1 MNFGNL
7 FSMDNPVW
15 KYLGRIWDAVWLTIL
30 WAVFS
35 LPVITIGAST
45 TALMYVAIKIMKD
58 EEGNVTRQFAH
69 AFKSNFR
76 QATIIWLIVALTGVV
91 LGVNLWFY
99 HQVDNSFGNTFFI
112 VLLVFTYVYLM
123 VLHYIFAV
131 LARFDNSIRNLFALS
146 FVMAGKN
153 FGWTLLMI
161 TVTVCILAV
170 GIFVFAPLLM
180 AGAGI
185 IALADAWI
193 LNPVFDA
200 YITEHDI
207 R

>member
-45 TALMYVAIKIMKD
+45 TGLMYVALKIMKD
-58 EEGNVTRQFAH
+58 EEGNVTRQFVDT
-69 AFKSNFR
+69 FKLNFK
-76 QATIIWLIVALTGVV
+76 QATSVWLILALIGVV

-99 HQVDNSFGNTFFI
+99 YQVDNSFGKTFFI
-112 VLLVFTYVYLM
+112 VLLVFTYVFLM

-131 LARFDNSIRNLFALS
+131 LARFDNSVRTLFALS
-146 FVMAGKN
+146 FLMSVKN

-161 TVTVCILAV
+161 TVTVCIFAV
-170 GIFVFAPLLM
+170 GIFAFAPLLA

-193 LNPVFDA
+193 LNHIFDA
-200 YITEHDI
+200 YIAEHDMK
-207 R
+207 

>member
-30 WAVFS
+30 WAVFC

-45 TALMYVAIKIMKD
+45 TALMYVALKIMKD
-58 EEGNVTRQFAH
+58 EEGNVTRQFVDT
-69 AFKSNFR
+69 FKLNFK
-76 QATIIWLIVALTGVV
+76 QATIVWLIVALIGVV

-99 HQVDNSFGNTFFI
+99 YQVDNSFGKIFFI
-112 VLLVFTYVYLM
+112 VLLVFTYVFLM

-131 LARFDNSIRNLFALS
+131 LARFDNTVRNLFALS
-146 FVMAGKN
+146 FLMSVKN

-170 GIFVFAPLLM
+170 GIFAFAPLLA

-193 LNPVFDA
+193 LNHIFDA
-200 YITEHDI
+200 YIAEHDMK
-207 R
+207 

>member
-30 WAVFS
+30 WAVFC

-45 TALMYVAIKIMKD
+45 TALMYVALKIMKD
-58 EEGNVTRQFAH
+58 EEGNVTRQFVDT
-69 AFKSNFR
+69 FKLNFK
-76 QATIIWLIVALTGVV
+76 QATIVWLIVALIGVV

-99 HQVDNSFGNTFFI
+99 YQLDNSFGKIFFI
-112 VLLVFTYVYLM
+112 VLLVFTYVFLM

-131 LARFDNSIRNLFALS
+131 LARFDNTVRNLFALS
-146 FVMAGKN
+146 FLISVKN

-170 GIFVFAPLLM
+170 GIFAFAPLLA

-193 LNPVFDA
+193 LNHIFDA
-200 YITEHDI
+200 YIAEHDMK
-207 R
+207 